1 METRALETLAEEIVR
16 RITIPMEASGRH
28 IHLSRTAVE
37 QLFGVGY
44 QLNRVR
50 DLSQPGQF
58 VCAERVTLQGPKGE
72 LKNVVVLGP
81 ERPECQAEV
90 SLTDAVALGERPP
103 VRLSGDLEGT
113 GACASESVDDRT
125 LRLEVSMEDGSAFTG
140 VCGVRDYSD
149 GTSTP
154 TLLLS
159 NGDCILSF
167 LPE

>member
-1 METRALETLAEEIVR
+1 MRRGIFAGAAALILLCLTACGGAVSPVGAWVLE
-16 RITIPMEASGRH
+16 SGADGAGTP
-28 IHLSRTAVE
+28 L
-37 QLFGVGY
+37 
-44 QLNRVR
+44 
-50 DLSQPGQF
+50 P
-58 VCAERVTLQGPKGE
+58 
-72 LKNVVVLGP
+72 
-81 ERPECQAEV
+81 
-90 SLTDAVALGERPP
+90 AVADVTCTIGPGGALI
-103 VRLSGDLEGT
+103 LSGDLEGT
-113 GACASESVDDRT
+113 GACASKIVDDRT